1 MNQIIEVVTTYG
13 PLIGTG
19 TFIVY
24 ILKAA
29 IDFWFVTELEK
40 KLMTDYQK
48 LKGFAS
54 KMVITIIPSVFL
66 TMLYAVL
73 FQKDLLV
80 QQENVSEMVL
90 LIMFLTMIFLLNI
103 CMNLMVTGIEKVL
116 NLKSEYL
123 ILINDEEWRV
133 ERLTKNNLLL
143 LNNKENEYLLI
154 DEWKDK
160 KIKKIVNKNT
170 YTYKLY
176 SENSNWQK
184 YIGVSIAVLVL
195 SVGTFVFFSDN
206 SYSSILLFPACLA
219 FLNTLIILG
228 NLVEYKRNYA

>member
-1 MNQIIEVVTTYG
+1 MIQIIEVVTTYG
-13 PLIGTG
+13 SLIGAG
-19 TFIVY
+19 TFLVY

-66 TMLYAVL
+66 TTLYTVL
-73 FQKDLLV
+73 FQKKLLV

-90 LIMFLTMIFLLNI
+90 LIMFLAMVFLLNI
-103 CMNLMVTGIEKVL
+103 CMNLAVTGIEKVL
-116 NLKSEYL
+116 NLRSDYI
-123 ILINDEEWRV
+123 ILINEEEWRV

-143 LNNKENEYLLI
+143 LTNKENEFLLI

-160 KIKKIVNKNT
+160 KIKKVVNENS
-170 YTYKLY
+170 YTYRLY
-176 SENSNWQK
+176 SENSKWQK
-184 YIGVSIAVLVL
+184 SIGASLTILIL
-195 SVGTFVFFSDN
+195 SVCTFIFFSGSN
-206 SYSSILLFPACLA
+206 YSSVLLLPACLA
-219 FLNTLIILG
+219 ILSTLIIVG
-228 NLVEYKRNYA
+228 NLFEYKRDFV